1 MAWSHLISWFF
12 GGAFLANAVPHFVFG
27 IAGKP
32 FQSPFATP
40 PGEGLSSSTV
50 NVLWGAFN
58 LAVGY
63 VLVLR
68 VGDFHLRNTT
78 DAVAIG
84 LGILALGVPMA
95 RRFGRFNGGNLDS
108 GLPQRQ

>member
-1 MAWSHLISWFF
+1 MVASHLLVFRRRIPRQRCAALRLRYRRQTISEPIR
-12 GGAFLANAVPHFVFG
+12 NAARRRSFVFY
-27 IAGKP
+27 
-32 FQSPFATP
+32 
-40 PGEGLSSSTV
+40 GECAVGG
-50 NVLWGAFN
+50 GAFN

-84 LGILALGVPMA
+84 LGILALGVPLA
-95 RRFGRFNGGNLDS
+95 RRFGRFNGGNLGS
-108 GLPQRQ
+108 GLPEHQ